1 LKHFT
6 LEDLG
11 WTDDVAEAFAPRAR
25 PGAHPGRVATQHGP
39 VLTVLT
45 AQSTVQAMVSG
56 RLKHRARDAGELP
69 AVGDWVILTERPG
82 EGTGTVHD
90 VLPRRTC
97 FARKV
102 AGRMT
107 GEQIVAA
114 NVDKVFVLSSLNSD
128 LNLRRIERYL
138 TLAWDSGAAPVVVL
152 TKADLCRHVE
162 DAVMEVEEVALGVP
176 VHAVSAVTG
185 AGMAALDPHITRG
198 RTVAILGSSGVGKS
212 TLVNHMMGEGIQV
225 VRAIRSDDRGRHTT
239 THRELLILPGG
250 GLVIDTPGMREIQLW
265 DAGGGVGDA
274 FADVESFASLCR
286 FDDCRHS
293 SEPGCAV
300 KDAIATGRLSAERY
314 DSYVKLQ
321 RELHHLA
328 RKRDARLAAEETRR
342 WKIMNKEL
350 RRNRGPVV

>member
-1 LKHFT
+1 LQHLT

-11 WTDDVAEAFAPRAR
+11 WSGDVAEAFATRAR
-25 PGAHPGRVATQHGP
+25 PGLQPGRVAAQHGP

-45 AQSTVQAMVSG
+45 ARSAVQAMVSG

-69 AVGDWVILTERPG
+69 AVGDWVVLTERQG

-90 VLPRRTC
+90 VLPRRSG

-102 AGRMT
+102 AGRVT
-107 GEQIVAA
+107 SEQIVAA
-114 NVDKVFVLSSLNSD
+114 NVDKAFVLSSLNSD

-152 TKADLCRHVE
+152 TKADLCGHVE
-162 DAVMEVEEVALGVP
+162 DAVLDVEEVALGVP
-176 VHAVSAVTG
+176 VHAVSAVSG
-185 AGMAALDPHITRG
+185 AGMGALEPHIARG
-198 RTVAILGSSGVGKS
+198 RTVAMLGSSGVGKS
-212 TLVNHMMGEGIQV
+212 TLVNYLMGDEVQV

-239 THRELLILPGG
+239 THRELLVLPGG

-265 DAGGGVGDA
+265 DAGGGVGAA

-286 FDDCRHS
+286 FGDCRHS

-300 KDAIATGRLSAERY
+300 KDAIATGRLPVERY

-342 WKIMNKEL
+342 WKIINKEM
-350 RRNRGPVV
+350 RRNRRPV